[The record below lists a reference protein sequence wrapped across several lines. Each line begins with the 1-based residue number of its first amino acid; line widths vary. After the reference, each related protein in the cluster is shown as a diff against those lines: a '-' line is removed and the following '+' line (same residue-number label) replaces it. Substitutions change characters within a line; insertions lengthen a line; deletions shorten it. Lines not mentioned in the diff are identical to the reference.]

1 MGNKFI
7 DDTVLSL
14 QELRKEYVEKIKAN
28 YGKDKNIKQIGKH
41 TV

>member
-7 DDTVLSL
+7 DDMALSL
-14 QELRKEYVEKIKAN
+14 QELRKEYAEKIKAN
-28 YGKDKNIKQIGKH
+28 YGKAENIKQIGKH